1 MYISR
6 LHTNVLKGWIWEAAT
21 ASNIVFRL
29 RFPFVGPRS
38 AICRVTLTRKRA
50 SSLPGVCKWRVN
62 LQSGLKN
69 FRQFPT
75 PQIVM
80 QFCQYILSC
89 MTTNYSTAQLMKLTR
104 VHWPWLALLIWL
116 TIMMAPEQVLNQD
129 SNGEAVDRL
138 AWRKRSSQGR
148 AWRPWAASACSTA
161 SEWIRPLLGINTSLK
176 VAFFM
181 WPVMAL
187 ISACT
192 LGSWLACRKLM
203 TKSSM

>member
-1 MYISR
+1 M
-6 LHTNVLKGWIWEAAT
+6 LKDWIWEAAT

-38 AICRVTLTRKRA
+38 AVCRVTLTRKRA
-50 SSLPGVCKWRVN
+50 SSLPRVCKWRVN

-69 FRQFPT
+69 SRQFPT
-75 PQIVM
+75 PQIV
-80 QFCQYILSC
+80 FHICQYIISW

-104 VHWPWLALLIWL
+104 VHWPWLAWLIWL
-116 TIMMAPEQVLNQD
+116 TIMMAPEKVLNQD
-129 SNGEAVDRL
+129 SSGEAVGRP

-161 SEWIRPLLGINTSLK
+161 SEWIRPLLGINASFN
-176 VAFFM
+176 VVFFK

-203 TKSSM
+203 MKISVHH